1 MYVNQKMIT
10 RYATA
15 SEAKFGVLGKHFKDI
30 TFLDIGFKG
39 IVRIAVIITSGWD
52 LRIDIIFSR

>member
-1 MYVNQKMIT
+1 MIT